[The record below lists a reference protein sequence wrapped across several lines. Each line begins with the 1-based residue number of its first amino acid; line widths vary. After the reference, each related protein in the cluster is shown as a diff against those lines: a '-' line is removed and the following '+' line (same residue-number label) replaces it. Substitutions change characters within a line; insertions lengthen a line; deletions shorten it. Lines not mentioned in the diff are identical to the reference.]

1 MLGGVQHKEWHTQSP
16 SLDQQP
22 VHMPLQIGS
31 QHTDCRKTSIVWH
44 HMTHPWHPVTSHDPS
59 MTSCDIT
66 WPLHDIMWHHTTHPW
81 HPVTSHDPSMTSC
94 DITWPIHDIMWHPW
108 PIHDILWHHMT
119 HPWHLWHHMTHPW
132 HHVTSHEQMP
142 MRWDYIEY
150 SRRWPLAWIPG
161 FSPAFESLGV
171 RQKSASLEQY
181 LHSITAKALQDI

>member
-1 MLGGVQHKEWHTQSP
+1 M
-16 SLDQQP
+16 
-22 VHMPLQIGS
+22 
-31 QHTDCRKTSIVWH
+31 WH

-94 DITWPIHDIMWHPW
+94 DIMWHPW